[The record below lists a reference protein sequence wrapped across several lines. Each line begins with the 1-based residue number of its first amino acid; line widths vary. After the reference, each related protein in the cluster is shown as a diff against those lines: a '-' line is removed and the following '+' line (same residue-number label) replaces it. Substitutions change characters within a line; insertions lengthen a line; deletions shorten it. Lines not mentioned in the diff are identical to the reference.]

1 MTLKTL
7 LTTLETIQTKTDA
20 GLSPQ
25 MKLSKEFGELTP
37 YYRIVPCAEMGLFS
51 SSAIMMKSGS
61 EECTIQ
67 EFIDRVDQFLQD
79 FQPVQTRRYSVKAAV
94 LIDER
99 SIIAFEE
106 CDGIITPVTTNTT
119 NLEAF
124 IKDSVKGNKNWMKTF
139 YENEVSSAEFPAM
152 SSDYSNDYMEY
163 LNTIRTSI
171 RLIVHANKIAGDKAR
186 RDIFVEAVNDVI
198 PKKLE
203 EDDFCEWIKYDY
215 RTICPKH
222 HDAENPYWR
231 IPENMDKLKYCPYC
245 GKEIKI
251 VE

>member
-1 MTLKTL
+1 MTLKAL
-7 LTTLETIQTKTDA
+7 LITLETIQAKTDE

-25 MKLSKEFGELTP
+25 MKLSKKFGELTS
-37 YYRIVPCAEMGLFS
+37 YYRSVPCAEMGLFS
-51 SSAIMMKSGS
+51 SSAIMMKSVS

-67 EFIDRVDQFLQD
+67 EFINRADQFLQEH
-79 FQPVQTRRYSVKAAV
+79 RYSVKAAV

-99 SIIAFEE
+99 SIIALEE
-106 CDGIITPVTTNTT
+106 CGGMITPVTTSTT

-124 IKDSVKGNKNWMKTF
+124 IKDSVKWNKNWMKDF
-139 YENEVSSAEFPAM
+139 YEKEISSAEFPAM

-171 RLIVHANKIAGDKAR
+171 RLIVHANKIAGDKTR
-186 RDIFVEAVNDVI
+186 KDIFIEAVNEVM

-222 HDAENPYWR
+222 HDADNPYWR

-245 GKEIKI
+245 GKEIKV

>member
-7 LTTLETIQTKTDA
+7 LFNLKTIQDKTDA
-20 GLSPQ
+20 GLGPQ
-25 MKLSKEFGELTP
+25 LKLSKEFGELTS
-37 YYRIVPCAEMGLFS
+37 YYRDVPYAEMGLFS

-67 EFIDRVDQFLQD
+67 EFIDRVNQFLQD
-79 FQPVQTRRYSVKAAV
+79 FQPVQIHRYSVKAAV

-99 SIIAFEE
+99 SIIALEE
-106 CDGIITPVTTNTT
+106 CGGMITPVTTNTI

-124 IKDSVKGNKNWMKTF
+124 IEDSVKGNKNWMKVF
-139 YENEVSSAEFPAM
+139 YENEVSSTEFPAM

-171 RLIVHANKIAGDKAR
+171 RLIVHANKIAGDKIR

-198 PKKLE
+198 PKKFE
-203 EDDFCEWIKYDY
+203 ENDFCEWIKYDY
-215 RTICPKH
+215 RTLCPKH
-222 HDAENPYWR
+222 HDADNPYWR

-245 GKEIKI
+245 GKEIRV

>member
-1 MTLKTL
+1 MTLNALLITLKT
-7 LTTLETIQTKTDA
+7 IQAKT
-20 GLSPQ
+20 GLGPQ
-25 MKLSKEFGELTP
+25 LKLSKEFGELTS
-37 YYRIVPCAEMGLFS
+37 YYRSVPCAEMGLFS

-61 EECTIQ
+61 KEYTIQ
-67 EFIDRVDQFLQD
+67 EFINRADQFLQEH
-79 FQPVQTRRYSVKAAV
+79 RYSAKAAV

-99 SIIAFEE
+99 SIIALEE
-106 CDGIITPVTTNTT
+106 CGGMITPVTTSTT

-124 IKDSVKGNKNWMKTF
+124 IKDSVKWNKNWMKDF
-139 YENEVSSAEFPAM
+139 YEKEISSAEFPAM

-171 RLIVHANKIAGDKAR
+171 RLIVHANKIAGDKTR
-186 RDIFVEAVNDVI
+186 KDIFIEAVNEVM

-215 RTICPKH
+215 RTICPKR
-222 HDAENPYWR
+222 HDADNPYWR